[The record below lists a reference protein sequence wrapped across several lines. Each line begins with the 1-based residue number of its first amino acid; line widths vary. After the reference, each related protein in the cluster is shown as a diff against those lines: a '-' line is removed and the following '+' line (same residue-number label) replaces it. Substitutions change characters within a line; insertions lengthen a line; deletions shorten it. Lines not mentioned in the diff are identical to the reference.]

1 MSCCHECASTFGNTT
16 SESSRFI
23 RADQASLVRSLES
36 PCLRPGETY
45 CLRTRP
51 LCGQVPEVAYLCVGH
66 CIDCRPEILP
76 VYLVKLDDVTN
87 PCNPCSSIPNNPTF
101 YWNNAR
107 GTIVIFEEVCESNYE
122 NALLLGFM
130 DNVIEWDSGEYL
142 PPGALKACR
151 GKLTALEVVKDSR
164 ASSSECC
171 STRRKCVFY
180 ATKMSSV
187 CSVEESCC
195 NPSCSEES
203 SFALSL

>member
-1 MSCCHECASTFGNTT
+1 MCLHLREHHLRVIEIHPRRSGLA
-16 SESSRFI
+16 
-23 RADQASLVRSLES
+23 RAQPGIPLPAPRGDLLPAHPSA
-36 PCLRPGETY
+36 LRPSARG
-45 CLRTRP
+45 RH
-51 LCGQVPEVAYLCVGH
+51 LCVGH

-142 PPGALKACR
+142 PPGALKAC
-151 GKLTALEVVKDSR
+151 GKPTALEVVEDSKR
-164 ASSSECC
+164 LLRSAAP
-171 STRRKCVFY
+171 RRKCVFY

-187 CSVEESCC
+187 LGGRVVLQ
-195 NPSCSEES
+195 
-203 SFALSL
+203 SFM